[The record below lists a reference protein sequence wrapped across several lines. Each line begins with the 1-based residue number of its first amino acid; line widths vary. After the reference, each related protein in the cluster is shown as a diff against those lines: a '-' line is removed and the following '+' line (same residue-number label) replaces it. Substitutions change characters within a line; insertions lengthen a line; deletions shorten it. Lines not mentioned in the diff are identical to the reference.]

1 MCYSKIRSK
10 NLGEKKKIKKIS
22 SGTAFDEEIP
32 QEEQQ
37 PGPLRQCN
45 NLVESLNDESIDEK
59 EDDRTTF
66 KFCKIPL
73 DRTN

>member
-66 KFCKIPL
+66 KICKIPL

>member
-10 NLGEKKKIKKIS
+10 NLGEKKKITKIS

-66 KFCKIPL
+66 KICKIPL